1 MSILGFIDRRSGRL
15 PAPLAGAAAAVRC
28 RRVASA
34 LVFALVA
41 GCVACLLPGVGTA
54 RAQSSGPAASQGF
67 WEAIRLDDVKA
78 METEMLRGSS
88 ANAVHPEFGPAIV
101 VAARERSPRAL
112 AYLARLAG
120 TRIDATNR
128 GDETALMLVAL
139 HGDLTSARLLV
150 QRGAEVNRPGWTPL
164 HYAASGGHL
173 EMIRFLLDENAYI
186 DAQSPNRTTPL
197 MMAARQKHT
206 NAVRLLVEA
215 GADPTQRNEAGLGAV
230 EYMERHGETEQ
241 VRWLRERAAEFER
254 RYGTIERPRAAP
266 AQPQTAPPQPQAA
279 PAAPRA
285 TPAATTAPASP
296 SPGAAPATPAGGT
309 GSGVAVRP
317 VSPPAAEALPP
328 PSELAVP
335 VPPIAPAVPA
345 APASRGTPPAPI
357 EPSRAVQPAKDAT
370 PLRAAPQPAPIR
382 PSQPAPRLPG
392 MRD

>member
-1 MSILGFIDRRSGRL
+1 MRRRSI
-15 PAPLAGAAAAVRC
+15 
-28 RRVASA
+28 ASA

-41 GCVACLLPGVGTA
+41 ACAACLLPGVGTA
-54 RAQSSGPAASQGF
+54 WAQSSGPAASQGF

-139 HGDLTSARLLV
+139 QGDLTSARLLV

-215 GADPTQRNEAGLGAV
+215 GADPTQRNEAGLGAI

-241 VRWLRERAAEFER
+241 VRWLKERAAEFER
-254 RYGTIERPRAAP
+254 RYGTIERPRTAP
-266 AQPQTAPPQPQAA
+266 AQAEGVPPAAQPKPQAA
-279 PAAPRA
+279 PAAP
-285 TPAATTAPASP
+285 ATTAPAP
-296 SPGAAPATPAGGT
+296 RAAPPASAPRAAPPAPAGGAAA
-309 GSGVAVRP
+309 GVAVRP

-335 VPPIAPAVPA
+335 VPPIEPA
-345 APASRGTPPAPI
+345 APAPATPSSRRESPAPI
-357 EPSRAVQPAKDAT
+357 EPSRALQPAKGAT
-370 PLRAAPQPAPIR
+370 PLRAAPQQAPIR
-382 PSQPAPRLPG
+382 SSQPVPPLPG